1 MKFRLSACLTAM
13 MALACASGA
22 SAETIAIDAD
32 NTWHAFDVDEL
43 LHATGGLDWIGL
55 EDGSTLSFTFTTT
68 VDTLLTIVDAG
79 FAGDRFNIFDN
90 GVLLGQTSNPVQTES
105 SVGLNFDTALTNA
118 NYSFATYLLSAGS
131 HTITGTLSQSWLDEY
146 GTALN
151 ATVGGLRV
159 SPVPLPG
166 ALVLL
171 LSGTGLLGVMRRR
184 KSAAAV

>member
-1 MKFRLSACLTAM
+1 MKFRISACLTAM

-43 LHATGGLDWIGL
+43 LSAGGALDWISI

-68 VDTLLTIVDAG
+68 ADTLLTIVDAG
-79 FAGDRFNIFDN
+79 FAGDRFQVFNN
-90 GVLLGQTSNPVQTES
+90 GALLGETSATVQTES
-105 SVGLNFDTALTNA
+105 SVGLNFDTALANG

-131 HTITGTLSQSWLDEY
+131 HVITGTLSQSWLDEI
-146 GTALN
+146 GSPLN

-171 LSGTGLLGVMRRR
+171 LSGTGLLGAMRRR
-184 KSAAAV
+184 KSVVAA